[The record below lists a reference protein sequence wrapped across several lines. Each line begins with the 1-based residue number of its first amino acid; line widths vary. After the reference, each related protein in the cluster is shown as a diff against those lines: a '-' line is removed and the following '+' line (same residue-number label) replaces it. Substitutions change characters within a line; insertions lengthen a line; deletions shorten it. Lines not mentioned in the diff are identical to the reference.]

1 MVIIRI
7 PFGSLNPAVFAQ
19 DVSQSIPDAVRRPE
33 RGEAP
38 RYPIDMVIGNLG
50 QGSASYGAYIYA
62 RNILSSLTGS
72 NVSAID
78 SVLSGHGTLIREE
91 IVSLRPRNY
100 RIGGGRTESD
110 GSTSFLIRLLSQNES
125 ITGELFI
132 RQNENN
138 EWFMDAII
146 LEERRLISEIR
157 DSFRYDFSPY
167 ERFY

>member
-1 MVIIRI
+1 M
-7 PFGSLNPAVFAQ
+7 PFGTGIPAVFAQ
-19 DVSQSIPDAVRRPE
+19 DLNQSIPDAVRRPE

-50 QGSASYGAYIYA
+50 QGSAPYGAYIYA
-62 RNILSSLTGS
+62 RNILSSLTGN
-72 NVSAID
+72 NVSAIN
-78 SVLSGHGTLIREE
+78 SILSGHGTLIRDE
-91 IVSLRPRNY
+91 IINLRPRNY

-110 GSTSFLIRLLSQNES
+110 GSISFLIRLLSQNES

-132 RQNENN
+132 RQNEEN
-138 EWFMDAII
+138 EWFMDGII
-146 LEERRLISEIR
+146 LEERRSISEIR